1 MKEKMTSKQRLLC
14 VLNGEEADRIP
25 WSPLIEGFFMS
36 GLKSQANLIEIL
48 NKTGADYM
56 LRKVPVY
63 MSSIFSSY
71 EVSENTRSKVP
82 LSNENKDINIT
93 EKINKNRI
101 YKKYETP
108 VGTLTEKWETT
119 PSSPSIPFPTEY
131 LIKDLEDLKIYK
143 YLLENEVIRP
153 YFEIFNKKVK
163 RVGDNGLVT
172 TVVPHTPIQH
182 LLIIHMG
189 IENFYYK
196 LFENTEPMEEVMD
209 LMHERNKKICQ
220 LIVESPAEV
229 AIEYEN
235 TGITYISPEIYSKYE
250 KPAIDD
256 YGKILHQGEI
266 IFLVHMCGQIKK
278 LANMIKDGEQ
288 DGICD
293 IAPPP
298 TGDWDLLEAYNTLY
312 PEQIVMGGLDSIRLY
327 NNKQDELEEY
337 VKEIL
342 EKVKYKKGLI
352 LGNGDS
358 ILKGTPLE
366 NLQAV
371 TEMVQKFG

>member
-1 MKEKMTSKQRLLC
+1 MTETMTSKQRLLA
-14 VLNGEEADRIP
+14 VLKGKEPDRIP

-36 GLKSQANLIEIL
+36 GLKDKVNLIEVL
-48 NKTGADYM
+48 NDIGADYM

-82 LSNENKDINIT
+82 LLNENKDIKIT

-119 PSSPSIPFPTEY
+119 PSSPSIPFPTEH
-131 LIKDLEDLKIYK
+131 LIKDLEDLKIYT
-143 YLLENEVIRP
+143 YLLEREVVKP
-153 YFEIFNKKVK
+153 YYEIFNEKVK
-163 RVGDNGLVT
+163 IVGEKGLVT

-196 LFENTEPMEEVMD
+196 LFENRDQMEAVMD
-209 LMHERNKKICQ
+209 LMHARNKKICQ
-220 LIVESPAEV
+220 FIVESPAEV

-235 TGITYISPEIYSKYE
+235 TGITYISPDIYREYE

-256 YGKILHQGEI
+256 YGKILHNGEI
-266 IFLVHMCGQIKK
+266 KFLVHMCGKIKK
-278 LANMIKDGEQ
+278 LANMIIDGEQ

-298 TGDWDLLEAYNTLY
+298 TGDWDLLEAYNTLH

-327 NNKQDELEEY
+327 DNEKEEIEEY
-337 VKEIL
+337 VKGVL
-342 EKVKYKKGLI
+342 EKIKSKKGII
-352 LGNGDS
+352 LGNGDA

-366 NLQAV
+366 NLKAV
-371 TEMVQKFG
+371 TDIVKKYG